1 VKRGEFS
8 YKLDKD
14 IPLIL
19 NSYGDIFSNFDPR
32 PYSHRAFS
40 KDFLQECQ
48 KASEDKKGDIE
59 LKLLVKKEIRN
70 LKEEELIIRRIKEH
84 FKKHFLEKKK
94 ELFNLRFIGL
104 IWFLAG
110 CFLIVLTT
118 FLNSSDYQFI
128 IRLII
133 AIAHPAGW
141 FFLWEGMGKIMIH
154 SKEKKLEHLFN
165 KKMSKAKVSFL
176 SIK

>member
-19 NSYGDIFSNFDPR
+19 DSYDSLFSKFDPR
-32 PYSHRAFS
+32 PYSQKALS
-40 KDFLQECQ
+40 KDFILECQ

-59 LKLLVKKEIRN
+59 LKFFVKKDVRN
-70 LKEEELIIRRIKEH
+70 AKEEELISKRIKEH
-84 FKKHFLEKKK
+84 FNKHFLEMKK
-94 ELFNLRFIGL
+94 ELFKLRLIGL
-104 IWFLAG
+104 VWFLVG
-110 CFLIVLTT
+110 CFFIVLTT
-118 FLNSSDYQFI
+118 FLDAQNRAFI
-128 IRLII
+128 IRLLI
-133 AIAHPAGW
+133 AIANPAGW

-154 SKEKKLEHLFN
+154 SKDKRKEHLFH
-165 KKMSKAKVSFL
+165 KKMNKVKISFS